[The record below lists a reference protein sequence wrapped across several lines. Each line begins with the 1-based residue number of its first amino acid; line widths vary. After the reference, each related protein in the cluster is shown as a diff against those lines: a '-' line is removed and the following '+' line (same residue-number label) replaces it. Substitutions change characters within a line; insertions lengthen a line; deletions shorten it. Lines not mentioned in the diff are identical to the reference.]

1 MHVPLRM
8 RFAPNLGDTS
18 FLWRKSF
25 TNCDAHL
32 PESNFQT
39 RSGAEEW
46 EAMEKKTEMQR
57 ETLGR
62 DKECRQEECAAV
74 LLAAGRGTRMQS
86 GTPKQYMLLGGKPL
100 LYYALKA
107 LQESFVRKIVLVA
120 SEGELAYCQEHIVQE
135 YGFDKVTAVVAG
147 GKERY
152 HSVQA
157 GLNALGECDYVLIHD
172 GARPFVTR
180 EILERVYSG
189 VRKYHAC
196 VAGMPV
202 KDTIKIVDEDGFASA
217 TPKRDLVWTV
227 QTPQAFSYD
236 LIREAYVL
244 LAEKEGDLER
254 QGIHI
259 TDDAMVVETFTKRKV
274 KLVEGSYQ
282 NIKLTTPEDLLIA
295 EAFLS

>member
-1 MHVPLRM
+1 
-8 RFAPNLGDTS
+8 
-18 FLWRKSF
+18 
-25 TNCDAHL
+25 
-32 PESNFQT
+32 
-39 RSGAEEW
+39 
-46 EAMEKKTEMQR
+46 MEKKTEMQR

-107 LQESFVRKIVLVA
+107 LQESFVRKIALVA